1 MAKKIIEGLW
11 DCPYCGQ
18 KGIGGLTKS
27 CPNCAH
33 PQDAGTKFYLG
44 EKKEAMDAEKAKEYG
59 KGADWTCAFCGSL
72 NRYSSTNCNNCG
84 AQREDSSGDY
94 FENRR
99 KEQAAQ
105 APPAPPPQPRKKR
118 KLWPL
123 LLAVIAVIA
132 VVFLVTR
139 PKDKATTVTDKTWQ
153 RAIEVE
159 ALTAVREQSWARAP
173 ENARNVTSRQAIR
186 TYEQVLDHYEE
197 EAYDVP
203 YDVLDGYDTYTEYED
218 NGDGTYTEVEREEP
232 RYRTE
237 YRTEYRTVP
246 VYRQEPV
253 YDTLYEYDIDK
264 WVHSRT
270 EKAGGSCYEP
280 RSELI
285 RAGEWSVEAEPYWPD
300 TRLGGSERENGRSE
314 EYVLYFTDA
323 KGRSYST
330 RVTQDLW
337 NKYSR
342 DQGVELEVQ
351 GNRVLAVDGVRL
363 GY

>member
-1 MAKKIIEGLW
+1 MAKKIVEGLW

-18 KGIGGLTKS
+18 KGIGGLTKT

-44 EKKEAMDAEKAKEYG
+44 EKKAYVDAEKAKDYG

-72 NRYSSTNCNNCG
+72 NRYGNTNCANCG

-105 APPAPPPQPRKKR
+105 QPAPPPTPPKRKKKR
-118 KLWPL
+118 WPL
-123 LLAVIAVIA
+123 ILAILAVIAVI
-132 VVFLVTR
+132 FFVTR
-139 PKDKATTVTDKTWQ
+139 PKEKASTVVDKTWQ
-153 RAIEVE
+153 RAIAVE
-159 ALTAVREQSWARAP
+159 ALTPVQEQSWSQP
-173 ENARNVTSRQAIR
+173 PQSARNVSSRRAIR

-197 EAYDVP
+197 EAYEVP
-203 YDVLDGYDTYTEYED
+203 YDVVDHYDTEVEYED
-218 NGDGTYTEVEREEP
+218 NGDGTFTEVEHDVP
-232 RYRTE
+232 VYRTE

-253 YDTLYEYDIDK
+253 YGTLYEYEIDK
-264 WVHSRT
+264 WVPART

-285 RAGEWSVEAEPYWPD
+285 RAGEWSVVSEPFWPD
-300 TRLGGSERENGRSE
+300 TRLGGNERESTRSE
-314 EYVLYFTDA
+314 EYILYFADA
-323 KGRSYST
+323 KGKSYSA
-330 RVTQDLW
+330 RVPEETW
-337 NKYSR
+337 NRYSR
-342 DQGVELEVQ
+342 DQSVELEVQ
-351 GNRVLAVDGVRL
+351 GSRVLSIDGIRVS
-363 GY
+363 

>member
-44 EKKEAMDAEKAKEYG
+44 EKKEYMDAEKAKDYG

-72 NRYSSTNCNNCG
+72 NRYGNANCANCG

-105 APPAPPPQPRKKR
+105 APQPQPQPQKKKKKR
-118 KLWPL
+118 WPL
-123 LLAVIAVIA
+123 ILAILAVIAVI
-132 VVFLVTR
+132 FLVTR
-139 PKDKATTVTDKTWQ
+139 PKDKATTVLDKTWQ
-153 RAIEVE
+153 RSVAVE
-159 ALTAVREQSWARAP
+159 TLTAVREQSWTTP
-173 ENARNVTSRQAIR
+173 EQAARNVTSRRAIR

-197 EAYDVP
+197 ESYEVP

-218 NGDGTYTEVEREEP
+218 NGDGTFTEVEREVP

-253 YDTLYEYDIDK
+253 YDTLYEYDIDR
-264 WVHSRT
+264 WVPSRT
-270 EKAGGSCYEP
+270 ETAMGSVYEP
-280 RSELI
+280 RSDAL
-285 RAGEWSVEAEPYWPD
+285 RAGNWGEVSEPYWPD
-300 TRLGGSERENGRSE
+300 TRLGGSDRESGRSE
-314 EYVLYFTDA
+314 EYVLYFTDD
-323 KGRSYST
+323 KGRSYSA
-330 RVTQDLW
+330 RVPEDLW
-337 NKYSR
+337 NRYSR
-342 DQGVELEVQ
+342 DQSVELEVQ
-351 GNRVLAVDGVRL
+351 GSRVISVDGVRVS
-363 GY
+363 G